1 MNWEK
6 LLTSPPPE
14 TGWDLGAAE
23 AAVVHRTGPEELH
36 CAVEDVPPGAFEVGP
51 VGLQA
56 IDQEALAPALT
67 RLKGAAEG
75 TTTAAVIV
83 PTGWLRT
90 FLLEA
95 DKLPRRESEVHD
107 VIRWRL
113 KKLLPVAP
121 TDLRLSVIRV
131 PEAAGRRQVLVLA
144 GIERAVAS
152 LESTFKAIGIQPGLI
167 TTRLFALV
175 PRPAVGSRPVL
186 VIQLEPGFLSLILLI
201 AGTPRLL
208 RTKPL
213 SPMAAAGG
221 SIIRELRLN
230 LEFIRDTIGL
240 GGEIDV
246 RLVCDDPSVDTE
258 VRQWVANQHQ
268 LAPWVAPLTPRCG
281 PSTVANRIGAA
292 RLAPAIAVVTGG
304 VR

>member
-14 TGWDLGAAE
+14 TGWDLGAAQ

-36 CAVEDVPPGAFEVGP
+36 CAVEEVPPGAFEVGP

-56 IDQEALAPALT
+56 VDREALAPVLT

-75 TTTAAVIV
+75 TTTAAVVV
-83 PTGWLRT
+83 PTGWLRA

-95 DKLPRRESEVHD
+95 DKLPRRESEILD

-113 KKLLPVAP
+113 KKLLPVP
-121 TDLRLSVIRV
+121 PSDLRLSVIRV
-131 PEAAGRRQVLVLA
+131 GEAEGRRQVMVLA
-144 GIERAVAS
+144 GIERAVAA
-152 LESTFKAIGIQPGLI
+152 LESTFNDIGIQPGLI

-175 PRPAVGSRPVL
+175 PRPSLGSRPVM
-186 VIQLEPGFLSLILLI
+186 VIQLEPGFLSLILLV

-213 SPMAAAGG
+213 SPTAAAGG

-230 LEFIRDTIGL
+230 LDFVRETIGF

-246 RLVCDDPSVDTE
+246 KLVCDDPSVENE
-258 VRQWVANQHQ
+258 VRQWVAGQRQ
-268 LAPWVAPLTPRCG
+268 LIPFVTPLTLPCG

-292 RLAPAIAVVTGG
+292 RLAPAIALVTGG